1 MTLTNTIFQCLKL
14 NLCTVIPTSIEDI
27 HNYLPR
33 MLQLIQAT
41 RRSDAK
47 EFARILSHHPN
58 PAAILNMRDSDGWT
72 LTHHA
77 ACSNSIEIVAI
88 VLEKGGEPLNEIP
101 RVRNTP
107 LHLALMSKHENSW
120 SIAAMLHSKAFGLNL
135 TPRANREGNYPL
147 HLAAKVG
154 NAELVKDL
162 LKKNL
167 EAKNIPNSNGRT
179 PLGLAI
185 SGGHQ
190 NIADR
195 LIEVTMG
202 SPTQFK
208 DFETI
213 FHSFNAKAQKY
224 LATIPVKIFVIG
236 DNSIGKSTLIKS
248 IQSES
253 LYERFWG
260 ISYNT
265 PDVPNNK
272 VGLVPIA
279 HQSKNFH
286 GKVIFYDLAS
296 GDNFVH
302 DNLLNTADDLAHSI
316 FIVVVDNRPEKKV
329 MEQRLEFWLNFIH
342 MQCSRFSTREI
353 IYNEVSL
360 HDPDQQ
366 RPNVLVIS
374 SFGELHNQR
383 AFRNAP
389 MIRLNQVV
397 RSVTRHNRE
406 ITQRLNIVAQIA
418 LDCRKAES
426 PPMRQVRD
434 ELSRY
439 CQQLRPQPAQL
450 HSRCYILSDILRQL
464 EEQAKSS
471 DSEEYGQLPIM
482 KLSSLLSLVRQKS
495 SDTETNLYQLLP
507 EDSEELLELCKALE
521 EVGRL
526 IIVPSSHGD
535 ENAWIVYGKQ
545 TVANKLD
552 ELFIGYLSLNAER
565 QDKSAVGSNALMTSA
580 KLEQCLQ
587 PMATIG
593 MDLVT
598 NLLEHFKIHDNS
610 VREITKLPSDPPF
623 FFLPTLLPMNLETE
637 KWQTDDD
644 GSHCFG
650 WSIEPNRHQLSRFFL
665 PRFTKSLL
673 LLLFQRCGEAM
684 DFEHRC
690 LWSEGIHLQDKCS
703 NDSRQLEVSIIANSK
718 AIILSMQ
725 FHSTIEIPA
734 LYLRNMI
741 LNEIRSLKENV
752 QPETKIEESLVPKDG
767 TSFPIRSSSPV
778 KMQYPIKELKKA
790 ISRSSLSLA
799 LSVPPSGMST
809 PIVGISQI
817 SGSSESLNIQ
827 NVLHVFEP
835 CLYLPR
841 LNMSNL
847 VCLLRSEYVNSE
859 LTTSFLRDLQRSFGQ
874 AYYKSFAEF
883 FDLPMISTTPTSSV
897 HSSQLSIVPVNLQQS
912 STAYAPSESEM
923 ARLSS
928 IGGVCGC
935 NTFGKLVECLNS
947 ISICNTVELL
957 ADLQVCNS

>member
-1 MTLTNTIFQCLKL
+1 
-14 NLCTVIPTSIEDI
+14 
-27 HNYLPR
+27 

-47 EFARILSHHPN
+47 EFTRILSHHPN
-58 PAAILNMRDSDGWT
+58 PAAILNMRDNDGWT

-77 ACSNSIEIVAI
+77 AYSNCIEIVAV

-101 RVRNTP
+101 RMRNTP
-107 LHLALMSKHENSW
+107 LHLALMSNHENSW

-135 TPRANREGNYPL
+135 TPRANREGNHPL

-185 SGGHQ
+185 NGGHQ
-190 NIADR
+190 SIADR

-213 FHSFNAKAQKY
+213 FRSFNSKAQKY

-236 DNSIGKSTLIKS
+236 DNSNGKSTLIKS

-253 LYERFWG
+253 LYDRFWG

-279 HQSKNFH
+279 HQSKKFH

-302 DNLLNTADDLAHSI
+302 DNLLNTADDLAHSM

-353 IYNEVSL
+353 IYNEVSP
-360 HDPDQQ
+360 HDPEQQ

-374 SFGELHNQR
+374 SFGELHNQK

-389 MIRLNQVV
+389 KIRLNQVV

-406 ITQRLNIVAQIA
+406 ITQRLNVVAEIA

-464 EEQAKSS
+464 EERAKNS
-471 DSEEYGQLPIM
+471 DSDEYDQLPIM
-482 KLSSLLSLVRQKS
+482 KLSNLLSLVRQNS

-507 EDSEELLELCKALE
+507 QDSEELLELCKALE

-526 IIVPSSHGD
+526 VIVPSSHGD

-552 ELFIGYLSLNAER
+552 ELFVGYLSLNAEG
-565 QDKSAVGSNALMTSA
+565 QDKSAVGSTALMTSG

-587 PMATIG
+587 PVAALG

-610 VREITKLPSDPPF
+610 VREITKLPSDPHF
-623 FFLPTLLPMNLETE
+623 FFFPTLLPMKLEIETWETE
-637 KWQTDDD
+637 
-644 GSHCFG
+644 GRSHCFG
-650 WSIEPNRHQLSRFFL
+650 WSIEPSKHQLSRFFL
-665 PRFTKSLL
+665 PRFTKCLL
-673 LLLFQRCGEAM
+673 LLLFQRCGDAM

-690 LWSEGIHLQDKCS
+690 LWSEGIHFQDKCS
-703 NDSRQLEVSIIANSK
+703 SDSRQLELTIIANSK
-718 AIILSMQ
+718 AVILSMQ

-741 LNEIRSLKENV
+741 LNEIRSLKESV
-752 QPETKIEESLVPKDG
+752 QPEIKIEESLVPKNG
-767 TSFPIRSSSPV
+767 TSFPIRSPSPV
-778 KMQYPIKELKKA
+778 KMQYPIKELKKN
-790 ISRSSLSLA
+790 ISKSSLSLA
-799 LSVPPSGMST
+799 LSVPPS
-809 PIVGISQI
+809 GISQI

-827 NVLHVFEP
+827 NVLPFFEP
-835 CLYLPR
+835 CLYLPS
-841 LNMSNL
+841 LNLSNL

-859 LTTSFLRDLQRSFGQ
+859 LTTSFLQEFQRSIGQ
-874 AYYKSFAEF
+874 EYYKPFAEF
-883 FDLPMISTTPTSSV
+883 FDLPMISTTPMPSM
-897 HSSQLSIVPVNLQQS
+897 HSSDLSIVPVSPQERS
-912 STAYAPSESEM
+912 SFSHAYAPYQNEI
-923 ARLSS
+923 ARLPSVS
-928 IGGVCGC
+928 AMCGC

-947 ISICNTVELL
+947 ISICNTVEFL
-957 ADLQVCNS
+957 ADLQVCICSVMLFL